1 MKLLLQILTIAR
13 LEASFFCRYPR
24 TLVTGLVVALI
35 PALYSLLYL
44 ASIWDPTAHTGALS
58 VALVNLDQGVKYR
71 EHDFN
76 MGQDM
81 VARLKARRVFG
92 FVDEPDE
99 QTARARVRQG
109 QLAFALIIPRD
120 FSSNAVPGAQ
130 AGAGKLVVYTS
141 EGNSYQAAGLARR
154 FAEELGHEVNE
165 RLNER
170 RWALVLTNATG
181 SRQSLQQLNAGVRQL
196 QLGADELAKGAA
208 KTATGAE
215 SVNAAASQLQQG
227 VGQLSAGVKELGTGL
242 QAIESKRPRRSE
254 LNQLKAGSEV
264 LAQSHAELGR
274 GITELRSGSQ
284 RLQDSVL
291 GFQAQ
296 AQQNSLLPAQTTA
309 TLAQVAQGVSGLS
322 NGLQVV
328 ADTELQLADGAVRL
342 NDGVGRLTTG
352 VTSMNS
358 ALRGMLSRMPDERQL
373 DDLSSG
379 SKMLSNG
386 TASLAESAL
395 KVSEG
400 SRHVAAGLGLLAE
413 SLPAPVEK
421 MDGSAQGLASSV
433 QPVVEVDAAVFN
445 NGSGYAPTIIPA
457 ALWLGAGIVAFLC
470 HVRVLPRQ
478 VQRFSQL
485 GKVLGKILLPVG
497 LVVVQA
503 LLVTLCARYWLH
515 IPMAHPWAFALTLVV
530 AATTFLLIIYA
541 LTLALGDAG
550 KGLALLFFAIQ
561 LTSSG
566 SIVPVELSGGLFLD
580 ISPWLPLTW
589 VVRAIK
595 ASLFDAYGGAWQPAL
610 LLVAMA
616 AALAVALA
624 CAANHWRF
632 VRVVK
637 TQPSVRP

>member
-13 LEASFFCRYPR
+13 LEASFFRRYPR
-24 TLVTGLVVALI
+24 TLATALVVALI

-44 ASIWDPTAHTGALS
+44 ASIWDPTAHTGALR

-81 VARLKARRVFG
+81 VARLKARQVFG
-92 FVDEPDE
+92 FIDEPDE
-99 QTARARVRQG
+99 QTARNLVRQG

-181 SRQSLQQLNAGVRQL
+181 SRHSLQQLNDGVRQL

-208 KTATGAE
+208 KAAIGAE
-215 SVNAAASQLQQG
+215 SVNASASQLQQG
-227 VGQLSAGVKELGTGL
+227 VGQLSAGVKELGAGL

-264 LAQSHAELGR
+264 LTQSHAELGR
-274 GITELRSGSQ
+274 GLNELRGGSQ
-284 RLQDSVL
+284 RLQDSVV

-296 AQQNSLLPAQTTA
+296 AQQNSLVPAQTTA
-309 TLAQVAQGVSGLS
+309 TLTQVVQGVSGLS
-322 NGLQVV
+322 NGLQSA
-328 ADTELQLADGAVRL
+328 ADTQLQLADGAVRL

-358 ALRGMLSRMPDERQL
+358 ALRGMLSRVPDERQL
-373 DDLSSG
+373 DDLGSG
-379 SKMLSNG
+379 AKMLSNG
-386 TASLAESAL
+386 TASLAESTL

-400 SRHVAAGLGLLAE
+400 ARHVAAGLGMLAL

-503 LLVTLCARYWLH
+503 LLVMLCARYWLH

-616 AALAVALA
+616 AALAVAVA

-632 VRVVK
+632 VRHAK
-637 TQPSVRP
+637 SQPSLRP

>member
-1 MKLLLQILTIAR
+1 MRLLLQILTIAR
-13 LEASFFCRYPR
+13 LEASFFRRYPR

-81 VARLKARRVFG
+81 VARLKARHVFG
-92 FVDEPDE
+92 FIDEPDE
-99 QTARARVRQG
+99 QTARTRVRQG

-181 SRQSLQQLNAGVRQL
+181 SRQSLQQLNDGVRQL

-208 KTATGAE
+208 KAATGAE
-215 SVNAAASQLQQG
+215 SVNTGASQLQQG

-254 LNQLKAGSEV
+254 LKQLKAGSEV
-264 LAQSHAELGR
+264 LTQSHAELGR
-274 GITELRSGSQ
+274 GLTELRSGSQ

-291 GFQAQ
+291 GFQGQ
-296 AQQNSLLPAQTTA
+296 AQQNSLLPAQETA

-328 ADTELQLADGAVRL
+328 ADTQLQLADGAVRL

-400 SRHVAAGLGLLAE
+400 SRHVATGLGLLAE
-413 SLPAPVEK
+413 SLPAPMEK

-485 GKVLGKILLPVG
+485 GKVLGKISLPVG

-503 LLVTLCARYWLH
+503 LLVMLCARYWLH

-550 KGLALLFFAIQ
+550 KGLALLFFAVQ

-589 VVRAIK
+589 VVRGIK

-632 VRVVK
+632 VRVAK

>member
-13 LEASFFCRYPR
+13 LEASFFRRYPR

-81 VARLKARRVFG
+81 VARLKARHVFG
-92 FVDEPDE
+92 FIDEPDE
-99 QTARARVRQG
+99 QTARTRVRQG

-181 SRQSLQQLNAGVRQL
+181 SQHSLQQLNAGVRQL

-208 KTATGAE
+208 KAATGAE
-215 SVNAAASQLQQG
+215 SVNTGASQLQQG

-264 LAQSHAELGR
+264 LTQSHAELGR
-274 GITELRSGSQ
+274 GLTELRSGSQ

-291 GFQAQ
+291 GFQGQ
-296 AQQNSLLPAQTTA
+296 AQQNSLLPAQATA

-328 ADTELQLADGAVRL
+328 ADTQLQLADGAVRL

-413 SLPAPVEK
+413 SLPAPMEK

-503 LLVTLCARYWLH
+503 LLVMLCARYWLH

-550 KGLALLFFAIQ
+550 KGLALLFFAVQ

-589 VVRAIK
+589 VVRGIK

-632 VRVVK
+632 VRVAK

>member
-1 MKLLLQILTIAR
+1 MRLLLQILTIAR
-13 LEASFFCRYPR
+13 LEASFFRRYPR

-81 VARLKARRVFG
+81 VARLKARHVFG
-92 FVDEPDE
+92 FIDEPDE
-99 QTARARVRQG
+99 QTARTRVRQG

-181 SRQSLQQLNAGVRQL
+181 SQQSLQQLNAGVRQL

-208 KTATGAE
+208 KAATGAE
-215 SVNAAASQLQQG
+215 SVNTGASQLQQG

-264 LAQSHAELGR
+264 LTQSHAELGR
-274 GITELRSGSQ
+274 GLTELRSGSQ

-291 GFQAQ
+291 GFQGQ
-296 AQQNSLLPAQTTA
+296 AQQNSLLPAQATA

-328 ADTELQLADGAVRL
+328 ADTQLQLADGAVRL

-400 SRHVAAGLGLLAE
+400 SRHVATGLGLLAE
-413 SLPAPVEK
+413 SLPAPMEK

-485 GKVLGKILLPVG
+485 GKVLGKISLPVG

-503 LLVTLCARYWLH
+503 LLVMLCARYWLH

-550 KGLALLFFAIQ
+550 KGLALLFFAVQ

-589 VVRAIK
+589 VVRGIK

-632 VRVVK
+632 VRVAK

>member
-1 MKLLLQILTIAR
+1 
-13 LEASFFCRYPR
+13 
-24 TLVTGLVVALI
+24 
-35 PALYSLLYL
+35 
-44 ASIWDPTAHTGALS
+44 
-58 VALVNLDQGVKYR
+58 
-71 EHDFN
+71 
-76 MGQDM
+76 M
-81 VARLKARRVFG
+81 VARLKARHVFG
-92 FVDEPDE
+92 FIDEPDE
-99 QTARARVRQG
+99 QTARTRVRQG

-181 SRQSLQQLNAGVRQL
+181 SQHSLQQLNAGVRQL

-208 KTATGAE
+208 KAATGAE
-215 SVNAAASQLQQG
+215 SVNTGASQLQQG

-264 LAQSHAELGR
+264 LTQSHAELGR
-274 GITELRSGSQ
+274 GLTELRSGSQ

-291 GFQAQ
+291 GFQGQ
-296 AQQNSLLPAQTTA
+296 AQQNSLLPAQATA

-328 ADTELQLADGAVRL
+328 ADTQLQLADGAVRL

-413 SLPAPVEK
+413 SLPAPIEK
-421 MDGSAQGLASSV
+421 MDGSPQGLASSV

-485 GKVLGKILLPVG
+485 GKVLGKISLPVG

-503 LLVTLCARYWLH
+503 LLVMLCARYWLH

-550 KGLALLFFAIQ
+550 KGLALLFFAVQ

-566 SIVPVELSGGLFLD
+566 AYFRPWRTAFQSEGGHDFKLMADSVSDDRGHRFKVKADSIS
-580 ISPWLPLTW
+580 S
-589 VVRAIK
+589 
-595 ASLFDAYGGAWQPAL
+595 
-610 LLVAMA
+610 
-616 AALAVALA
+616 
-624 CAANHWRF
+624 
-632 VRVVK
+632 
-637 TQPSVRP
+637 

>member
-13 LEASFFCRYPR
+13 LEASFFRRYPR

-81 VARLKARRVFG
+81 VARLKARHVFG
-92 FVDEPDE
+92 FIDEPDE
-99 QTARARVRQG
+99 QTARTRVRQG

-181 SRQSLQQLNAGVRQL
+181 SQHSLQQLNAGVRQL

-208 KTATGAE
+208 KAATGAE
-215 SVNAAASQLQQG
+215 SVNTGASQLQQG

-264 LAQSHAELGR
+264 LTQSHAELGR
-274 GITELRSGSQ
+274 GLTELRSGSQ

-291 GFQAQ
+291 GFQGQ
-296 AQQNSLLPAQTTA
+296 AQQNSLLPAQATA

-328 ADTELQLADGAVRL
+328 ADTQLQLADGAVRL

-413 SLPAPVEK
+413 SLPAPMEK
-421 MDGSAQGLASSV
+421 MDGSPQGLASSV

-485 GKVLGKILLPVG
+485 GKVLGKISLPVG

-503 LLVTLCARYWLH
+503 LLVMLCARYWLH

-550 KGLALLFFAIQ
+550 KGLALLFFAVQ

-589 VVRAIK
+589 VVRGIK

-632 VRVVK
+632 VRVAK

>member
-13 LEASFFCRYPR
+13 LEASFFRRYPR
-24 TLVTGLVVALI
+24 ALASGLVVALI

-81 VARLKARRVFG
+81 VARLKARHVFG
-92 FVDEPDE
+92 FIDEPDE
-99 QTARARVRQG
+99 QTARTRVRQG

-274 GITELRSGSQ
+274 GLTELRSGSQ

>member
-13 LEASFFCRYPR
+13 LEASFFRRYPR

-81 VARLKARRVFG
+81 VARLKARHVFG
-92 FVDEPDE
+92 FIDEPDE
-99 QTARARVRQG
+99 QTARTRVRQG

-181 SRQSLQQLNAGVRQL
+181 SQHSLQQLNDGVRQL
-196 QLGADELAKGAA
+196 QLGADQLAKGAA
-208 KTATGAE
+208 KAATGAE
-215 SVNAAASQLQQG
+215 SVNTGASQLQQG

-264 LAQSHAELGR
+264 LTQSHAELGR
-274 GITELRSGSQ
+274 GLTELRSGSQ

-291 GFQAQ
+291 GFQGQ
-296 AQQNSLLPAQTTA
+296 AQQNSLLPAQATA

-328 ADTELQLADGAVRL
+328 ADTQLQLADGAVRL

-400 SRHVAAGLGLLAE
+400 SRHVAAGLVLLAE
-413 SLPAPVEK
+413 SLPAPMEK

-485 GKVLGKILLPVG
+485 GKVLGKISLPVG

-503 LLVTLCARYWLH
+503 LLVMLCARYWLH

-550 KGLALLFFAIQ
+550 KGLALLFFAVQ

-589 VVRAIK
+589 VVRGIK

-632 VRVVK
+632 VRVAK

>member
-1 MKLLLQILTIAR
+1 
-13 LEASFFCRYPR
+13 
-24 TLVTGLVVALI
+24 
-35 PALYSLLYL
+35 
-44 ASIWDPTAHTGALS
+44 
-58 VALVNLDQGVKYR
+58 
-71 EHDFN
+71 
-76 MGQDM
+76 
-81 VARLKARRVFG
+81 
-92 FVDEPDE
+92 
-99 QTARARVRQG
+99 

-181 SRQSLQQLNAGVRQL
+181 SRRNLQQLNDGVRQL

-208 KTATGAE
+208 KAATGAE
-215 SVNAAASQLQQG
+215 SVNAGASQLQQG
-227 VGQLSAGVKELGTGL
+227 VVQLSAGVKELGNGL
-242 QAIESKRPRRSE
+242 KAIELKRPRRSE

-264 LAQSHAELGR
+264 LTQSHAELGR
-274 GITELRSGSQ
+274 GLTELRGGSQ
-284 RLQDSVL
+284 RLQDIVL

-328 ADTELQLADGAVRL
+328 ADTQLQLADGAVRL

-358 ALRGMLSRMPDERQL
+358 ALRGMLNRMPDERQL

-413 SLPAPVEK
+413 SLPAPIEK

-485 GKVLGKILLPVG
+485 GKVLGKISLPVG

-503 LLVTLCARYWLH
+503 LLVMLCARYWLH

-624 CAANHWRF
+624 GAANHWRF

>member
-13 LEASFFCRYPR
+13 LEASFFRRYPR

-81 VARLKARRVFG
+81 VERLKARHVFG
-92 FVDEPDE
+92 FIDEPDE
-99 QTARARVRQG
+99 QTARTRVRQG

-181 SRQSLQQLNAGVRQL
+181 SQHSLQQLNDGVRQL

-208 KTATGAE
+208 KAATGAE
-215 SVNAAASQLQQG
+215 SVNTGASQLQQG

-264 LAQSHAELGR
+264 LTQSHAELGR
-274 GITELRSGSQ
+274 GLTELRSGSQ

-291 GFQAQ
+291 GFQGQ
-296 AQQNSLLPAQTTA
+296 AQQNSLLPAQATA

-328 ADTELQLADGAVRL
+328 ADTQLQLADGAVRL

-413 SLPAPVEK
+413 SLPAPMEK
-421 MDGSAQGLASSV
+421 MDGSPQGLASSV

-485 GKVLGKILLPVG
+485 GKVLGKISLPVG

-503 LLVTLCARYWLH
+503 LLVMLCARYWLH

-550 KGLALLFFAIQ
+550 KGLALLFFAVQ

-589 VVRAIK
+589 VVRGIK

-632 VRVVK
+632 VRVAK

>member
-13 LEASFFCRYPR
+13 LEASFFRRYPR

-81 VARLKARRVFG
+81 VARLKARHVFG
-92 FVDEPDE
+92 FIDEPDE
-99 QTARARVRQG
+99 QTARTRVRQG

-181 SRQSLQQLNAGVRQL
+181 SQHSLQQLNDGVRQL

-208 KTATGAE
+208 KAATGAE
-215 SVNAAASQLQQG
+215 SVNTGASQLQQG

-264 LAQSHAELGR
+264 LTQSHVELGR
-274 GITELRSGSQ
+274 GLTELRSGSQ

-291 GFQAQ
+291 GFQGQ
-296 AQQNSLLPAQTTA
+296 AQQNSLLPAQATA

-328 ADTELQLADGAVRL
+328 ADTQLQLADGAVRL

-400 SRHVAAGLGLLAE
+400 SRHVAAGLVLLAE
-413 SLPAPVEK
+413 SLPAPMEK

-485 GKVLGKILLPVG
+485 GKVLGKISLPVG

-503 LLVTLCARYWLH
+503 LLVMLCARYWLH

-550 KGLALLFFAIQ
+550 KGLALLFFAVQ
-561 LTSSG
+561 LPSSG

-589 VVRAIK
+589 VVRGIK

-632 VRVVK
+632 VRVAK

>member
-13 LEASFFCRYPR
+13 LEASFFRRYPR

-81 VARLKARRVFG
+81 VARLKARHVFG
-92 FVDEPDE
+92 FIDEPDE
-99 QTARARVRQG
+99 QTARTRVRQG

-120 FSSNAVPGAQ
+120 FSSNAVPGTQ

-181 SRQSLQQLNAGVRQL
+181 SQHSLQQLNDGVRQL

-208 KTATGAE
+208 KAATGAE
-215 SVNAAASQLQQG
+215 SVNTGASQLQQG

-264 LAQSHAELGR
+264 LTQSHAELGR
-274 GITELRSGSQ
+274 GLTELRSGSQ

-291 GFQAQ
+291 GFQGQ
-296 AQQNSLLPAQTTA
+296 AQQNSLLPAQATA

-322 NGLQVV
+322 NGLQSV
-328 ADTELQLADGAVRL
+328 ADTQLQLADGAVRL

-400 SRHVAAGLGLLAE
+400 SRHVAAGLVLLAE
-413 SLPAPVEK
+413 SLPAPMEK

-485 GKVLGKILLPVG
+485 GKVLGKISLPVG

-503 LLVTLCARYWLH
+503 LLVMLCARYWLH

-550 KGLALLFFAIQ
+550 KGLALLFFAVQ

-589 VVRAIK
+589 VVRGIK

-632 VRVVK
+632 VRVAK

>member
-13 LEASFFCRYPR
+13 LEASFFRRYPR
-24 TLVTGLVVALI
+24 TLATALVVALI

-44 ASIWDPTAHTGALS
+44 ASIWDPTAHTGALR

-81 VARLKARRVFG
+81 VARLKARQVFG
-92 FVDEPDE
+92 FIDEPDE
-99 QTARARVRQG
+99 QTARNLVRQG

-181 SRQSLQQLNAGVRQL
+181 SRHSLQQLNDGVRQL

-208 KTATGAE
+208 KAAIGAE
-215 SVNAAASQLQQG
+215 SVNASASQLQQG
-227 VGQLSAGVKELGTGL
+227 VGQLSAGVKELGAGL

-264 LAQSHAELGR
+264 LTQSHAELGR
-274 GITELRSGSQ
+274 GLNELRGGSQ
-284 RLQDSVL
+284 RLQDSVV

-296 AQQNSLLPAQTTA
+296 AQQNSLVPAQTTA
-309 TLAQVAQGVSGLS
+309 TLTQVVQGVSGLS
-322 NGLQVV
+322 NGLQSA
-328 ADTELQLADGAVRL
+328 ADTQLQLADGAVRL

-358 ALRGMLSRMPDERQL
+358 ALRGMLSRVPDERQL
-373 DDLSSG
+373 DDLGSG
-379 SKMLSNG
+379 AKMLSNG
-386 TASLAESAL
+386 TASLAESTL

-400 SRHVAAGLGLLAE
+400 ARHVAAGLGMLAL

-433 QPVVEVDAAVFN
+433 QPVVEVDAAVLN

-485 GKVLGKILLPVG
+485 GKVLGEILLPVG

-503 LLVTLCARYWLH
+503 LLVMLCARYWLH

-616 AALAVALA
+616 AALAVAVA

-632 VRVVK
+632 VRHAK
-637 TQPSVRP
+637 SQPSLRP

>member
-1 MKLLLQILTIAR
+1 MRLLLQILTIAR
-13 LEASFFCRYPR
+13 LEASFFRRYPR

-81 VARLKARRVFG
+81 VARLKARHVFG
-92 FVDEPDE
+92 FIDEPDE
-99 QTARARVRQG
+99 QTARTRVRQG

-181 SRQSLQQLNAGVRQL
+181 SQHSLQQLNDGVRQL

-208 KTATGAE
+208 KAATGAE
-215 SVNAAASQLQQG
+215 SVNTGASQLQQG

-264 LAQSHAELGR
+264 LTQSHAELGR
-274 GITELRSGSQ
+274 GLTELRSGSQ

-291 GFQAQ
+291 GFQGQ
-296 AQQNSLLPAQTTA
+296 AQQNSLLPAQATA

-322 NGLQVV
+322 NGLQVA
-328 ADTELQLADGAVRL
+328 ADTQLQLADGAVRL

-400 SRHVAAGLGLLAE
+400 SRHVATGLGLLAE
-413 SLPAPVEK
+413 SLPAPMEK

-485 GKVLGKILLPVG
+485 GKVLGKISLPVG

-503 LLVTLCARYWLH
+503 LLVMLCARYWLH

-550 KGLALLFFAIQ
+550 KGLALLFFAVQ

-589 VVRAIK
+589 VVRGIK

-632 VRVVK
+632 VRVAK

>member
-99 QTARARVRQG
+99 QTARAQVRQG

-181 SRQSLQQLNAGVRQL
+181 SQHSLQQLNDGVRQL

-208 KTATGAE
+208 KAATGAE
-215 SVNAAASQLQQG
+215 SVNTGASQLQQG

-264 LAQSHAELGR
+264 LTQSHAELGR
-274 GITELRSGSQ
+274 GLTELRSGSQ

-291 GFQAQ
+291 GFQGQ
-296 AQQNSLLPAQTTA
+296 AQQNSLLPAQETA

-322 NGLQVV
+322 NGLQSV
-328 ADTELQLADGAVRL
+328 ADTQLQLADGAVRL

-485 GKVLGKILLPVG
+485 GKVLGKISLPVG

-503 LLVTLCARYWLH
+503 LLVMLCARYWLH

-589 VVRAIK
+589 VVRGIK

-624 CAANHWRF
+624 CASNHWRF
-632 VRVVK
+632 VRVAK

>member
-13 LEASFFCRYPR
+13 LEASFFRRYPR

-81 VARLKARRVFG
+81 VARLKARHVFG
-92 FVDEPDE
+92 FIDEPDE
-99 QTARARVRQG
+99 QTARTRVRQG

-274 GITELRSGSQ
+274 GLTELRSGSQ

-352 VTSMNS
+352 VTTMNS

-485 GKVLGKILLPVG
+485 GKVLGKISLPVG

-503 LLVTLCARYWLH
+503 LLVMLCARYWLH

-550 KGLALLFFAIQ
+550 KGLALLFFAVQ

-589 VVRAIK
+589 VVRGIK

-632 VRVVK
+632 VRVAK